1 MEQLRHAGAAY
12 HAVCHP
18 DFCRDSDCDNCGSC
32 VGGDAEGQRM
42 KRSKND
48 VEKLKLDI
56 LDTAEAIFLK
66 KNYSEVNVREIT
78 E

>member
-1 MEQLRHAGAAY
+1 
-12 HAVCHP
+12 
-18 DFCRDSDCDNCGSC
+18 
-32 VGGDAEGQRM
+32 M
-42 KRSKND
+42 KKSKND

-56 LDTAEAIFLK
+56 LDTAEAILLK

>member
-1 MEQLRHAGAAY
+1 
-12 HAVCHP
+12 
-18 DFCRDSDCDNCGSC
+18 
-32 VGGDAEGQRM
+32 M
-42 KRSKND
+42 KKSKND

-78 E
+78 EQLGITRTPISMINLPVWIILLSTLFSMQ

>member
-1 MEQLRHAGAAY
+1 
-12 HAVCHP
+12 
-18 DFCRDSDCDNCGSC
+18 
-32 VGGDAEGQRM
+32 M
-42 KRSKND
+42 KKSKND

-56 LDTAEAIFLK
+56 LDAAELVFLK

>member
-1 MEQLRHAGAAY
+1 
-12 HAVCHP
+12 
-18 DFCRDSDCDNCGSC
+18 
-32 VGGDAEGQRM
+32 M
-42 KRSKND
+42 KKSKND

-56 LDTAEAIFLK
+56 LDTTEAIFLK